1 MTQPHHDQDWLAL
14 LARIAEVIDLEATSR
29 TSGALRRRRRIRRAS
44 DLLRLVLAYGPGG
57 QSLRQTAAWAA
68 LEGIAE
74 LSAVALMY
82 RVRDAADWLA
92 AIAGH
97 LLAGRAAAVPSPGG
111 RRIRIV
117 DGSVIAAPGTATNW
131 RLHATYDLAEQRF
144 SHFALTDIHGAEA
157 LERSPV
163 LPGEIRLADRVYARP
178 DGVRHLLEAG
188 GDFLVRVGSRSL
200 RLTQQDGQPFKLGD
214 ALRCSQQTGT
224 ADVSVLIRHGRS
236 RNWTPQP
243 ARLVILRLP
252 PEAAKDARK
261 RAKRASQR
269 GGHTNDARSLATAGH
284 LMLITSLPADEYPA
298 DRLAAIYRLRW
309 QIELAFKRLKSLL
322 HIDQLPAKDPQLARA
337 WILAHLI
344 AAILVDD
351 ISPQVRE
358 SPPCGQPSRNATP
371 IALAHHQV
379 AA

>member
-1 MTQPHHDQDWLAL
+1 MAQLLHEREWLPL
-14 LARIAEVIDLEATSR
+14 LARIAEVIDLETSAR
-29 TSGALRRRRRIRRAS
+29 TSGALRRRRRITRAS

-68 LEGIAE
+68 LQGIAE
-74 LSAVALMY
+74 LSAVALMF

-92 AIAGH
+92 AIAGC
-97 LLAGRAAAVPSPGG
+97 LLAGRAAAAPLPGG

-117 DGSVIAAPGTATNW
+117 DGSVITAPGTATNW
-131 RLHATYDLAEQRF
+131 RLHAIYDLAEQRF
-144 SHFALTDIHGAEA
+144 SHFELTDIHGAEA

-163 LPGEIRLADRVYARP
+163 SPGEIRLADRVYARP
-178 DGVRHLLEAG
+178 DGLRHILEAG

-200 RLTQQDGQPFKLGD
+200 RLAGQDGRPFKLSA
-214 ALRCSQQTGT
+214 ALRCSRQTGT
-224 ADVSVLIRHGRS
+224 ADVPVLIHHGRS
-236 RNWTPQP
+236 RRWTPQP

-252 PEAAKDARK
+252 PGAAKNARK
-261 RAKRASQR
+261 RAQRASQR
-269 GGHTNDARSLATAGH
+269 GGHANDARSLATAGH
-284 LMLITSLPADEYPA
+284 LMLITSLPADEYPPE
-298 DRLAAIYRLRW
+298 RLAAIYRLRW

-322 HIDQLPAKDPQLARA
+322 HIDQLPAKDPDLARA

-344 AAILVDD
+344 AALLVED

-358 SPPCGQPSRNATP
+358 SPPCGQRGLKAIPL
-371 IALAHHQV
+371 ALAHHQD